1 MKFGK
6 YLAARQ
12 LELPEYSSHFIN
24 YKQLKKL
31 INALTQDGSTT
42 LQDKK
47 GSFFFRLERELE
59 KVNEFYLEKESELRF
74 RLDLLIQK
82 KNKSIKE
89 GLISKNSITF
99 ISLYDGFKK
108 FSKDLDRLEQFV
120 ELNETGFT
128 KVLKKWDKRSKS
140 STKELYLTT
149 AVNVQPIFHRNQIVE
164 LSDLVANNLMELEAL
179 SDGDKSFIRFKSN
192 NDENMDLDDS
202 IIPTTNN
209 EINDNNDGNINNN
222 NNNDNSNNNK
232 TNDNSEINR
241 QSFDKDDD
249 TNYSDQ
255 IYTDFYEITLQN
267 ANLPTKE
274 QLVRLKEWSNQIIS
288 KLNTDKKK
296 FTFSK
301 VFILLISNLQIP
313 NESILQFYEFFKEFI
328 DLNFIDDLNGRTC
341 LIEASTCKEGRNEI
355 VKICLNSN
363 IDPSIKDITGRTCL
377 HYLCENGRDDLLIL
391 ILNYL
396 KNNLSD
402 KLNIIIDLQD
412 NESTSP
418 LLLAI
423 INDHES
429 TVKILL
435 EFNANGFPKQDD
447 SKPMYLPLNVACKF
461 GNFKIVELLLH
472 QYGSSEL
479 AKQNGL
485 LTNPFQCNAEG
496 LLPLHIVASSE
507 NYKLVPL
514 LLEYGADINQL
525 DKLNKWSAIFYSV
538 FTNNKQMTKTLIDF
552 GADFN
557 LKDEDGYDP
566 LYYAIWEGNISVFNI
581 LLDSMRNKKLTNS
594 NSNFNSN
601 SNPKTDSEK
610 KENPKILISDSIS
623 LKTSDPM
630 IDLNSID
637 LIPELTLP
645 PPIIPLRKYGHNFL
659 EKKIFL
665 KLSFYTNRY
674 SINLNPNT
682 FLTSIPGR
690 ITISNNDLI
699 PRNIMLP
706 VLDNEKIITFQLN
719 SIDDELFEIDFELF
733 PTFGTRLLAKASLTS
748 SILKAQYPG
757 LGIKNAGDIEL
768 PLLDIRLR
776 TIGSLRFNYEM
787 IYPYSGTPLEI
798 SMYDTYWKLSS
809 SSDEEKKKEEVKLI
823 SFVTSSSLNGEYYGI
838 HICLLHD
845 GTPVVCPKF
854 EINVIP
860 NVNLPVS
867 LFNYDQL
874 ISIVYKDINILNSLK
889 ESLKNSTEEELKLN
903 FHKIISNI
911 YLPLNEFLELVDSK
925 ISLNLEIFYP
935 STYELENFDLKEFA
949 FISNSHKNNISDK
962 SIQSGNNLNNFIDQI
977 LTDIFTH
984 VRKLRNDHSSTST
997 RQIVLSSNNPYVCTI
1012 LNWKQPNYP
1021 VFYNLNGIKYDKKL
1035 KEFFECTCN
1044 GLLKKNDNFEK
1055 IEKSNQ
1061 VEKNKISIDNID
1073 SINKDSTEYI
1083 NSLDYDDKLT
1093 RSIKLAINYACA
1105 NNLLGITVPQRILN
1119 LSPEVVKSIRSKGLI
1134 LVASKDDTDEHLLS
1148 GFQNYPN
1155 DIINDNNKIEIDDEE
1170 GIGESE
1176 ITSDN
1181 YSDYDEDLRNL
1192 EKDGDIKANGLRF
1205 KDILTFADAIEV

>member
-12 LELPEYSSHFIN
+12 LELPEYSSYFIN

-59 KVNEFYLEKESELRF
+59 KVNAFYLEKESELRF

-82 KNKSIKE
+82 KDKSIKE
-89 GLISKNSITF
+89 GSISKNSITF

-164 LSDLVANNLMELEAL
+164 LSDFVANNLMELEAL
-179 SDGDKSFIRFKSN
+179 SDGDKSFIRYNSN
-192 NDENMDLDDS
+192 SEMQSGNNNESSNHINDESKISSNHMNDESKITLN
-202 IIPTTNN
+202 IVPV
-209 EINDNNDGNINNN
+209 DNNLVRNNGF
-222 NNNDNSNNNK
+222 K
-232 TNDNSEINR
+232 IEIEN
-241 QSFDKDDD
+241 D
-249 TNYSDQ
+249 TNSSDQ
-255 IYTDFYEITLQN
+255 LYTDFYEITLQN
-267 ANLPTKE
+267 ANLPTEE
-274 QLVRLKEWSNQIIS
+274 QLTRLKDWSNQIIS
-288 KLNTDKKK
+288 KLNTDTKKY
-296 FTFSK
+296 TFSK
-301 VFILLISNLQIP
+301 VFMLLISNLQIP
-313 NESILQFYEFFKEFI
+313 NDSILQFYEFFKEFI

-355 VKICLNSN
+355 VKICLDAN

-377 HYLCENGRDDLLIL
+377 HYLSENGRNDLLIS
-391 ILNYL
+391 ILTYIKENFPE
-396 KNNLSD
+396 KI
-402 KLNIIIDLQD
+402 KTIIDLQD

-418 LLLAI
+418 LLQAI
-423 INDHES
+423 INDHSS
-429 TVKILL
+429 TVEILL
-435 EFNANGFPKQDD
+435 DFEANGFPKQDD

-461 GNFKIVELLLH
+461 GNFKIVEMLLH
-472 QYGSSEL
+472 QYGSSEI
-479 AKQNGL
+479 AKTEGL
-485 LTNPFQCNAEG
+485 LINPSQCNAEG

-507 NYKLVPL
+507 NYNLVPL

-538 FTNNKQMTKTLIDF
+538 FTNDKNMTKTLIDY

-566 LYYAIWEGNISVFNI
+566 LYYAIWEGNISVFNV
-581 LLDSMRNKKLTNS
+581 LLDSMRNR
-594 NSNFNSN
+594 
-601 SNPKTDSEK
+601 KTDKLISKDSDKSNREKESK
-610 KENPKILISDSIS
+610 KENLKVLFSDSIS
-623 LKTSDPM
+623 LKAINPTFDSNS

-637 LIPELTLP
+637 LIPELSLP

-665 KLSFYTNRY
+665 KLLFYTNRY

-733 PTFGTRLLAKASLTS
+733 PTFGTRLLAKATLTS

-768 PLLDIRLR
+768 PLIDVRLR

-787 IYPYSGTPLEI
+787 IYPYSGKPLEI

-809 SSDEEKKKEEVKLI
+809 ASDEEKKKKEVNLI

-854 EINVIP
+854 EIGVVP
-860 NVNLPVS
+860 NVYLPVS

-874 ISIVYKDINILNSLK
+874 SSIVYKDIKILDSLK
-889 ESLKNSTEEELKLN
+889 ETLKNSTQEELKSN
-903 FHKIISNI
+903 FHEIMSNL
-911 YLPLNEFLELVDSK
+911 YLPLSEFLDLVDSK

-949 FISNSHKNNISDK
+949 FISNNHKVSNISNN
-962 SIQSGNNLNNFIDQI
+962 SIQSGNNLNHFIDSI

-984 VRKLRNDHSSTST
+984 VRKLRNDHSSAST
-997 RQIVLSSNNPYVCTI
+997 RQLVLSSNNPYVCTI

-1021 VFYNLNGIKYDKKL
+1021 VFYNMNGIKYDNKI

-1044 GLLKKNDNFEK
+1044 GLLKKQDGLEK
-1055 IEKSNQ
+1055 TEKFIN
-1061 VEKNKISIDNID
+1061 EKNKISIDNID

-1105 NNLLGITVPQRILN
+1105 NNLLGITVPERILN

-1134 LVASKDDTDEHLLS
+1134 LVASKDDCDNHLLKAYQDYAKDS
-1148 GFQNYPN
+1148 VYI
-1155 DIINDNNKIEIDDEE
+1155 DDDEIEIDNDEPL
-1170 GIGESE
+1170 IL
-1176 ITSDN
+1176 
-1181 YSDYDEDLRNL
+1181 DEDMKNL
-1192 EKDGDIKANGLRF
+1192 ENEGDIKANGLRF
-1205 KDILTFADAIEV
+1205 KDILTFTDSIQV